1 MIEGHRRSQIMQAYA
16 ICHGITAK
24 TSTMSSDLAMASLDG
39 HKRLASYQF
48 HPVSEKTG
56 KVGMDHKKNDFQNK
70 KYFIIWILL
79 YTMTYFDIIFR
90 FMAHLKSY

>member
-24 TSTMSSDLAMASLDG
+24 TSTMSSDLAMGSLDG

-56 KVGMDHKKNDFQNK
+56 KVGMDL
-70 KYFIIWILL
+70 FI
-79 YTMTYFDIIFR
+79 YQGVPNFCSFP
-90 FMAHLKSY
+90 F

>member
-24 TSTMSSDLAMASLDG
+24 TSTMSSDLAMGSLDG

-56 KVGMDHKKNDFQNK
+56 KVKMV
-70 KYFIIWILL
+70 FI
-79 YTMTYFDIIFR
+79 YQGFPNF
-90 FMAHLKSY
+90 

>member
-24 TSTMSSDLAMASLDG
+24 TSTRSSDLAIGSLDG

-56 KVGMDHKKNDFQNK
+56 KVRMDISDPLLIFS
-70 KYFIIWILL
+70 FISVSGNFCIQ
-79 YTMTYFDIIFR
+79 
-90 FMAHLKSY
+90 